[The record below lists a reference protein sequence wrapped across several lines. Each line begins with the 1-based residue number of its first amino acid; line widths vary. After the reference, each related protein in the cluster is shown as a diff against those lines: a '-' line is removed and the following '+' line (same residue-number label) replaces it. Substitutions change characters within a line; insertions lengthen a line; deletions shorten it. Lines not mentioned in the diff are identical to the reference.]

1 MRVFAPIRFVLP
13 ALVMLMA
20 YGLPAGAASSDA
32 VATFELDNGLE
43 VVVIEDHRVPVA
55 THMIWYKVGA
65 ADEPP
70 AKSGIAHFLEHLM
83 FKGTDAHPAGEFSK
97 VVADIGGQENAFTS
111 SDYTAYFQKIAKEHL
126 GLMMEYEADRMTGL
140 VLAPDDITA
149 EQQVVLEE
157 RSSRTD
163 NDPGAQLGEEL
174 DAALYLSHPY
184 GRPVI
189 GWKHEI
195 EGLTREDALSF
206 YKRYYTPN
214 NAVLIVAGD
223 VTPEEVRT
231 YAEAT
236 YGKVA
241 RRSEL
246 GERLRPREPDP
257 RAARTVSMSS
267 PRVDQEN
274 VRRAWLVPSYA
285 VDEAGEAEALDVL
298 ASVLGGGA
306 NSRLYKSLVVDAPI
320 AAGAGSFYQ
329 GSALDESRFM
339 VYGVPKPGVGLDEL
353 STAFDTVIGEL
364 ISGGVTPSELQRV
377 KNSLIAEAVY
387 AQDSQSSLARI
398 YGTALTTGST
408 PDDVSA
414 WSDRIRA
421 VTAEQVVEA
430 ARKYLTPERSVTAYL
445 RAEPQKAPGD
455 LGAEKVAPEK
465 KAALPEPA
473 ADPVAETADP
483 S

>member
-1 MRVFAPIRFVLP
+1 MRAFAPFRLLLP

-32 VATFELDNGLE
+32 VTTFTLDNGLD
-43 VVVIEDHRVPVA
+43 VVVIEDHRTPVV
-55 THMIWYKVGA
+55 THMVWYRVGA

-70 AKSGIAHFLEHLM
+70 ARSGIAHFLEHLM

-97 VVADIGGQENAFTS
+97 IVADIGGQENAFTS
-111 SDYTAYFQKIAKEHL
+111 SDYTAYFQKVAKEHL

-140 VLAPDDITA
+140 VLDPEDVAA
-149 EQQVVLEE
+149 ELQVVLEE

-163 NDPGAQLGEEL
+163 NDPSAQLGEEL

-184 GRPVI
+184 GRPII

-195 EGLTREDALSF
+195 EALTREDALAF
-206 YKRYYTPN
+206 YERYYTPN

-223 VTPEEVRT
+223 VTPDEVRKL
-231 YAEAT
+231 AEET
-236 YGKVA
+236 YGKVE
-241 RRSEL
+241 RRAEP
-246 GERLRPREPDP
+246 GDRLRPREPDP
-257 RAARTVSMSS
+257 RAARTVSMSN
-267 PRVDQEN
+267 PRVQQEN

-298 ASVLGGGA
+298 ASILGGGA
-306 NSRLYKSLVVDAPI
+306 NSRLYKTLVVDGDTAA
-320 AAGAGSFYQ
+320 AAGAWYQ

-353 STAFDTVIGEL
+353 AASFDKVVAEL
-364 ISGGVTPSELQRV
+364 VAGGVTEAELQRV

-398 YGTALTTGST
+398 YGTALTTGSE
-408 PDDVSA
+408 PQDVYD

-445 RAEPQKAPGD
+445 RNQAQEAAPAGD
-455 LGAEKVAPEK
+455 GENAGSDK
-465 KAALPEPA
+465 KAELVEPA
-473 ADPVAETADP
+473 ASADP